1 MPGQVFGPDR
11 PTAAL
16 RAINRLASLE
26 ERAAQFG
33 WWVPGWLQEQL
44 TAAREERS
52 QYADYG
58 DAAAALDRVG
68 RA

>member
-1 MPGQVFGPDR
+1 MSEHENLEPIHEHTYR
-11 PTAAL
+11 PHT
-16 RAINRLASLE
+16 
-26 ERAAQFG
+26 G
-33 WWVPGWLQEQL
+33 VQEQL